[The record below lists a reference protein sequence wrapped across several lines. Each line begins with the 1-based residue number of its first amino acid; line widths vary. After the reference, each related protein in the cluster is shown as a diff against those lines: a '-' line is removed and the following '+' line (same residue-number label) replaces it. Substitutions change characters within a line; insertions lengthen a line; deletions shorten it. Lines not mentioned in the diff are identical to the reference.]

1 MNTGM
6 GKTILVIDDD
16 AMNLKRAEFILNK
29 AGYNVL
35 TAASGGEGIE
45 ILEKG
50 AVNLTLLDIEMPV
63 MNGIQ
68 TLKQIRENSAICGSR
83 VMALTASDDE
93 EMRRQMD
100 ELGAVGYIKKPFMP
114 PVLQKQV
121 EEALA

>member
-1 MNTGM
+1 M

-16 AMNLKRAEFILNK
+16 AMNLKRAEFILSK

-35 TAASGGEGIE
+35 TAASGEEGIA

-50 AVNLTLLDIEMPV
+50 MADLTLLDIEMPV

-68 TLKQIRENSAICGSR
+68 TLRQIRESSAIRESR

-93 EMRRQMD
+93 EVRRQMD
-100 ELGAVGYIKKPFMP
+100 ELGAVGYIRKPFMP